1 LETEDVIARELVLKL
16 YVNGEFFDTLYCSG
30 QDVKALVIGHL
41 FVHKVIFEMNQITNI
56 WQNGDV
62 IEVDAKSEERNLSQL
77 NKIKPF
83 EFSANTSLKLMQEF
97 QEKSFA
103 FQKTGAIHAA
113 ALSDGSKIYLFSED
127 ISRNNALE
135 ILLGNILIEDFP
147 VHDKMVLLTCR
158 VTKQIAQS
166 LAMINVPWIVT
177 KAAVSNAA
185 IDICKQNNIGLIG
198 FARQDSMNY
207 YHYPLGNGK
216 LNPESL

>member
-1 LETEDVIARELVLKL
+1 M
-16 YVNGEFFDTLYCSG
+16 
-30 QDVKALVIGHL
+30 KALVIGHL
-41 FVHKVIFEMNQITNI
+41 FVHKVIFEWNQITNI

-62 IEVDAKSEERNLSQL
+62 VEVDAKSEKQNLSQL

-97 QEKSFA
+97 QEKSLA

-135 ILLGNILIEDFP
+135 ILLGKILIEDFP